1 MSHEVKVIASVAA
14 TLIAI
19 VAYIP
24 YIVDMFRG
32 KNQPHLY
39 TWISIT
45 LITAMIAYLQVIG
58 GAGLGAIPVV
68 IGVFI
73 DVIILACCFRF
84 GTKDVVPMDRICLAF
99 SLIGILSY
107 IVFRN
112 SPVISLVIITAA
124 EMISFIPTFRK
135 THNAPYSEALPSYY
149 LVMLKLVLVLLALE
163 EYNWLTVSYPVLWL
177 TLFMIFLA
185 CTYYW
190 RSKSKHKTGSSKPR
204 SALPV

>member
-1 MSHEVKVIASVAA
+1 MNVIASIAA
-14 TLIAI
+14 TVIAI
-19 VAYIP
+19 IAYIP

-58 GAGLGAIPVV
+58 GAGLGAIPVI

-73 DVIILACCFRF
+73 DVIILICCFRF
-84 GTKDVVPMDRICLAF
+84 GTKDVVPMDRICLAI

-107 IVFRN
+107 LIFRQ

-149 LVMLKLVLVLLALE
+149 LVMLKLVLILLALE
-163 EYNWLTVSYPVLWL
+163 EYNWLTVSYPALWL
-177 TLFMIFLA
+177 IMFIVFLA

-190 RSKSKHKTGSSKPR
+190 RSRTKKVNNGNQHNAP
-204 SALPV
+204 LI